1 MGLAGQIRQGAVCR
15 AERTL
20 RDGRRERRVRQGA
33 QGCVP
38 GAVRRG
44 WKSPENLVPD
54 KSADAHLKG
63 SCEQT
68 HDRRETNYAATNLY
82 IYYRQISI
90 QEASHQQISA
100 LGLLFCSFFLFIRCR
115 FHHMFFIR
123 LLFKTRFRYSQC
135 CGVIAQSCSLIGS
148 PENGDSVLEGYRN
161 TPVCA

>member
-1 MGLAGQIRQGAVCR
+1 MERGECGADLGTDCMRSSNWNHGRCRNHARIIWGLRM
-15 AERTL
+15 TL
-20 RDGRRERRVRQGA
+20 RLVGQRLGDGERRVRQGA

-38 GAVRRG
+38 GVVRRG
-44 WKSPENLVPD
+44 WKSPENLAPD

-82 IYYRQISI
+82 ICYRQISI

-123 LLFKTRFRYSQC
+123 LLFKTRFRYS
-135 CGVIAQSCSLIGS
+135 
-148 PENGDSVLEGYRN
+148 
-161 TPVCA
+161 